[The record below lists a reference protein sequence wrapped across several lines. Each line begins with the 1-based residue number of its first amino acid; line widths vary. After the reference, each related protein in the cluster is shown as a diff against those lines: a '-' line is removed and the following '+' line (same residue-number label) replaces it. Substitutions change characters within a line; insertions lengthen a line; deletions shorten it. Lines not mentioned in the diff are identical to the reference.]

1 MSNVL
6 NKEQAAKLI
15 KKQLRAGWS
24 VEDYSYGTLTIQNM
38 EFGYVQGMKWVHFA
52 EHHPKGGI
60 KVKAHR
66 KGARWMKATAAN
78 ILKAAQEVVDQC
90 NALSEERHGTVE
102 EEHNA
107 LTDLSRA

>member
-6 NKEQAAKLI
+6 NKDQAAKLI

-24 VEDYSYGTLTIQNM
+24 VEDYGYGKITIQNM
-38 EFGYVQGMKWVHFA
+38 EFGYVQGMKWINF
-52 EHHPKGGI
+52 EELHHTGGI

-66 KGARWMKATAAN
+66 KGARWMTATAAN

-90 NALSEERHGTVE
+90 NALTEQVHGPY
-102 EEHNA
+102 
-107 LTDLSRA
+107 RA

>member
-6 NKEQAAKLI
+6 NKDQAAKLI

-24 VEDYSYGTLTIQNM
+24 VEDYGHGTLTIQNM
-38 EFGYVQGMKWVHFA
+38 EFGYVQGMKWVHFKEA
-52 EHHPKGGI
+52 FG

-90 NALSEERHGTVE
+90 NALTEERHGTVE
-102 EEHNA
+102 EAHNA

>member
-1 MSNVL
+1 MSNEL
-6 NKEQAAKLI
+6 NKDQAAKLI

-38 EFGYVQGMKWVHFA
+38 EFGYVQGMKRVKFENANNH
-52 EHHPKGGI
+52 GGT

-90 NALSEERHGTVE
+90 NALTEERHGPY
-102 EEHNA
+102 
-107 LTDLSRA
+107 RA